1 VRPHLSLGF
10 QGWPVSYVTSF
21 SSRVGYLGRSMSI
34 NVEAENTP
42 DRRRLRRWS
51 VSIPCSVSWEEKAMI
66 ATISNISFDG
76 ALIRAESTPLEGL
89 DVVVRFTF
97 GDRAIHLQGSV
108 TSEVIHA
115 EEEGEEPTFGVKFD
129 RSMEKYWTQLA
140 PVLQALLKETDENE
154 VAD

>member
-1 VRPHLSLGF
+1 MKF
-10 QGWPVSYVTSF
+10 
-21 SSRVGYLGRSMSI
+21 I
-34 NVEAENTP
+34 NVEAENSTP
-42 DRRRLRRWS
+42 NQRRLRRWS

-76 ALIRAESTPLEGL
+76 ALLRAESTPLEGSK
-89 DVVVRFTF
+89 VVVRFTF

-115 EEEGEEPTFGVKFD
+115 EEEGEEQTFGVKFD
-129 RSMEKYWTQLA
+129 TSMEKYWTQLT
-140 PVLQALLKETDENE
+140 PIIQALLKETDEDE

>member
-1 VRPHLSLGF
+1 M
-10 QGWPVSYVTSF
+10 T
-21 SSRVGYLGRSMSI
+21 I
-34 NVEAENTP
+34 NVEAEKSTP
-42 DRRRLRRWS
+42 NRRRLRRWS

-76 ALIRAESTPLEGL
+76 ALFRAESTPLEGS

-97 GDRAIHLQGSV
+97 GDQGIHLQGSV

-115 EEEGEEPTFGVKFD
+115 KEEGEKQTFGVKFD
-129 RSMEKYWTQLA
+129 TSMEKFWTQLT
-140 PVLQALLKETDENE
+140 PVIQALLKETEENE

>member
-1 VRPHLSLGF
+1 MRLHLSLGF

-21 SSRVGYLGRSMSI
+21 SSRVGYLGRSMFI

-76 ALIRAESTPLEGL
+76 ALIRAESNPLEGS
-89 DVVVRFTF
+89 DVVVRFSF
-97 GDRAIHLQGSV
+97 GDQGIHLQGNV

-115 EEEGEEPTFGVKFD
+115 EKEGEKPTFGVKFD
-129 RSMEKYWTQLA
+129 RSMEKFWTQLT
-140 PVLQALLKETDENE
+140 PVIQALLKEPDENE
-154 VAD
+154 VAG

>member
-1 VRPHLSLGF
+1 
-10 QGWPVSYVTSF
+10 
-21 SSRVGYLGRSMSI
+21 MNI
-34 NVEAENTP
+34 NLAAENTP

-51 VSIPCSVSWEEKAMI
+51 VSIPCSVSWEEKAII

-76 ALIRAESTPLEGL
+76 ALIRAESTPIEGS

-97 GDRAIHLQGSV
+97 GDQGIHLQGNV

-115 EEEGEEPTFGVKFD
+115 EGEGEGQTFGVKFD
-129 RSMEKYWTQLA
+129 TSMEKFWTQLT
-140 PVLQALLKETDENE
+140 PVIQALLEETGEGEED